1 MNFIS
6 PWQQLSSDLQALPPG
21 HSLELGTLVC
31 QFKITFMQMYPNLL
45 HCNLA
50 WVQWAVKVTWT
61 AQAVRGDWASL
72 QSVWGWLPTANVPAR
87 QFQTSRGNSTQPA
100 TLELTAALE
109 TPWAVKQSIT
119 DLQAAEVG
127 TKQAGSSD
135 WNWKCECSLAAA
147 ELPSAGLQRRAH
159 PVCGAGKWEWPQGVR
174 NSQGLGRHSVNTKPN
189 DFLAHFYEPRKHCK
203 DWMKRSSIPLN
214 AQADVLPLRK

>member
-1 MNFIS
+1 
-6 PWQQLSSDLQALPPG
+6 
-21 HSLELGTLVC
+21 
-31 QFKITFMQMYPNLL
+31 MYPNLL

-61 AQAVRGDWASL
+61 AQAVWGDWASL

-100 TLELTAALE
+100 TSELTVVLE
-109 TPWAVKQSIT
+109 TPWAVKQPIT
-119 DLQAAEVG
+119 DLQAAEVTPSRQVLQTG
-127 TKQAGSSD
+127 TGNVSAL
-135 WNWKCECSLAAA
+135 C
-147 ELPSAGLQRRAH
+147 PAGLQRRAH
-159 PVCGAGKWEWPQGVR
+159 PICVQCGAGKWEWPQCVQ

-189 DFLAHFYEPRKHCK
+189 DFLPRFYEPRRRCK